1 MIDDFR
7 STCRYETTRALPVE
21 YGAVNTVSAFSGLI
35 FYREIRDM
43 SGVQLG
49 LTLAGAFVILCGI
62 GISTLDPP
70 QASSNLGQLDLDP
83 KAGSTKQ
90 AELVVKAPRKKLD
103 GSWT

>member
-1 MIDDFR
+1 
-7 STCRYETTRALPVE
+7 
-21 YGAVNTVSAFSGLI
+21 
-35 FYREIRDM
+35 M

-103 GSWT
+103 ESWT